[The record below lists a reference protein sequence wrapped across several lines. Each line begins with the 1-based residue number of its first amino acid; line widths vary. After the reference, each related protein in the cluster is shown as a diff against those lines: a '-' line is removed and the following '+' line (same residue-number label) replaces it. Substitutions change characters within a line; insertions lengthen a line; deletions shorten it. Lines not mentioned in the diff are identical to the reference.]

1 MKHRRKGRK
10 LSRIKKQREALL
22 KIMLGNLLMKE
33 KMTTTEAKAKELK
46 PLVEKI
52 IGRAK
57 KTLSGDKEESAKIIR
72 KLSPKLPHQVKLSRL
87 REIAGRFAARNSGYV
102 RIFKK
107 GRRRSDGAKM
117 AVIEFIKK
125 ETE

>member
-1 MKHRRKGRK
+1 M
-10 LSRIKKQREALL
+10 
-22 KIMLGNLLMKE
+22 KIMLGNLLVKE

-52 IGRAK
+52 IGRVK
-57 KTLSGDKEESAKIIR
+57 KTLSGDKEESAKIAG
-72 KLSPKLPHQVKLSRL
+72 KLSPKLPHQVKVSRL
-87 REIAGRFAARNSGYV
+87 KEIAGRFSARNSGYV

-125 ETE
+125 ETG